1 MKTRF
6 LLWFSLVALSLAVV
20 PRQPVYSQRLAF
32 GGPYVEDQILVKFK
46 ANAEPI
52 GSAESLADE
61 ILQRP
66 GARAEALSPVDRGGS
81 LHLVHLD
88 GLMSVEEAVRRANS
102 DPRVEYAEPDY
113 VLQASETVADD
124 PLFTEM
130 WGLSNLGCFFC
141 GADQPTAN
149 IDALR
154 AWDITTGSS
163 DVVAAVLDT
172 GMDVAHEDLAPNVWV
187 NTNEIAGNGVDD
199 DANGFI
205 DDVNGWNFF
214 DKTNQVFKSS
224 GEDLH
229 GTHVAGSIAAAG
241 NNGKGVTG
249 VAWRASLMSL
259 KFLGGPKGKGSTGNA
274 IKGINYAI
282 DQRTRGVNVTVINA
296 SWGGPNESQSLR
308 DAIIAAGDA
317 GILFV
322 CSAGN
327 DGADLD
333 QTPHF
338 PSGFGGLSACLSV
351 AAMTSTD
358 NIASFSNFGHG
369 AVGVAAPGQSIL
381 STAPRN
387 QFSPNG
393 GYTTLSGTSM
403 SAPYVSGIAVL
414 LSSHERS
421 LTPAQVK
428 HRIVSTSEPTPALAS
443 KAANSG
449 RANAFNALTN
459 RIAPPR
465 SPVVLR
471 ASFTKKAV
479 TLDGLGFV
487 NGSAVIEVNGVAL
500 PTVTY
505 DSSFALANGSLTR
518 LTATIGKKPM
528 KTTFPSGLFV
538 SVTVFNPTTGERSA
552 QFATVRF

>member
-6 LLWFSLVALSLAVV
+6 LLWFFLVTLSFVV
-20 PRQPVYSQRLAF
+20 VRPPVYSQRHAA
-32 GGPYVEDQILVKFK
+32 GGQYVEDQILVKFK
-46 ANAEPI
+46 SNAEPFG
-52 GSAESLADE
+52 GSEGLADE
-61 ILQRP
+61 VLQRP
-66 GARAEALSPVDRGGS
+66 GARAESLSPTVPGGS
-81 LHLVHLD
+81 HHLFHLN
-88 GLMSVEEAVRRANS
+88 GRMSVEEAVRRANA

-113 VLQASETVADD
+113 ILQASETVADD
-124 PLFTEM
+124 PFFTQM
-130 WGLSNLGCFFC
+130 WGLSTLGCFFC
-141 GADQPTAN
+141 GPDQPTAN

-154 AWDITTGSS
+154 AWDITTGSN
-163 DVVAAVLDT
+163 DVVAVVLDT
-172 GMDVAHEDLAPNVWV
+172 GIDVAHEDLAENVWV
-187 NTNEIAGNGVDD
+187 NPHEIAGNGVDD
-199 DANGFI
+199 DANGFV

-274 IKGINYAI
+274 IRGINYAI
-282 DQRTRGVNVTVINA
+282 DQRNRGVNVTVINA

-308 DAIIAAGDA
+308 DAITAAGDA

-327 DGADLD
+327 EGVDMD

-338 PSGFGGLSACLSV
+338 PSGFGGLPTCLSV

-358 NIASFSNFGHG
+358 NLASFSNFGHG

-387 QFSPNG
+387 QSSPNG
-393 GYTTLSGTSM
+393 AYTTLSGTSM

-414 LSSHERS
+414 LWSHEPS
-421 LTPAQVK
+421 LAPAQVK
-428 HRIVSTSEPTPALAS
+428 QRIVSTSEPIPALVS

-449 RANAFNALTN
+449 RANAFSALTN

-465 SPVVLR
+465 SPIVLT

-479 TLDGLGFV
+479 TLDGLGFL
-487 NGSAVIEVNGVAL
+487 NGSAVIEVNGAAL
-500 PTVTY
+500 PTVAY
-505 DSSFALANGSLTR
+505 DSSYALANGTLTR
-518 LTATIGKKPM
+518 LTAKIGKKPM
-528 KTTFPSGLFV
+528 KAAFPSGLFV

-552 QFATVRF
+552 QFVTVRF